1 MGTKKNLSIAVV
13 VVVILLIAIGAF
25 LYFSG
30 ALIPG
35 SMKSGSFE
43 TYTVDRGEVISTT
56 QATGVIESENEVILL
71 SPAASIIKSILKE
84 PGNKVQA
91 GDIILQLQ
99 TEPVLDEIE
108 RLKDQME
115 VKRNNLEKNQLN
127 AQSTKLDLDYNE
139 EVKRLKVISLKAQ
152 LSDQEQLLE
161 VGGIS
166 PARVEET
173 KQEITLAEKDLAML
187 ISKNSIRLKQ
197 LTAEDRGLYL
207 QIRMD
212 EKALEDKQLL
222 LSKMSVRAPSAG
234 IILNI
239 SGSVGE
245 KVSADKSLVTMSD
258 LSSFKLIGSIDEKFA
273 GQLKTGSMV
282 YVTVENERLEGQIG
296 SITPMVENNKVQF
309 NVHLTES
316 SNPKLIANQNVQIQI
331 FNNTKENAL
340 RIKKL
345 PEFENGKTH
354 KVFVIEGNKAV
365 KKEILLGIIGD
376 AYCEVLSGL
385 KQGDVIISEGTSSIR
400 HLNEIDINK

>member
-1 MGTKKNLSIAVV
+1 MESKKKISIAVV
-13 VVVILLIAIGAF
+13 VVVSVIAIGAI

-30 ALIPG
+30 NIVPG
-35 SMKSGSFE
+35 TIKSGNFE
-43 TYTVDRGEVISTT
+43 TFTIDRGDVISTT

-84 PGNKVQA
+84 PGNKVNA
-91 GDIILQLQ
+91 GEIILQLQ

-108 RLKDQME
+108 KLKDQLE

-187 ISKNSIRLKQ
+187 IDKNSIRLKQ
-197 LTAEDRGLYL
+197 LTADDKGLLL

-212 EKALEDKQLL
+212 EKAMEEKMEL
-222 LSKMSVRAPSAG
+222 LSKMNVRALSAG

-239 SGSVGE
+239 SGNVGE
-245 KVSADKSLVTMSD
+245 KVAADKALVTMSD
-258 LSSFKLIGSIDEKFA
+258 LSSFKLIGSINEQYA
-273 GQLKTGSMV
+273 GQLKTGSLV
-282 YVTVENERLEGQIG
+282 YVTVENEKLKGLIG
-296 SITPMVENNKVQF
+296 NITPMVENNKVQF
-309 NVHLTES
+309 NVHLEES
-316 SNPKLIANQNVQIQI
+316 SNPNLIANQNVQIQI
-331 FNNTKENAL
+331 FNNKKENAL

-345 PEFENGKTH
+345 PEFETSKKQ
-354 KVFVIEGNKAV
+354 KVFVIEGDKAV
-365 KKEILLGIIGD
+365 KKDILLGIIGD
-376 AYCEVLSGL
+376 EYCEILSGL
-385 KQGDVIISEGTSSIR
+385 KEGDVVVSGETSSIR
-400 HLNEIDINK
+400 HKNEVEINK

>member
-1 MGTKKNLSIAVV
+1 MGTNKNLYIVLVIVISI
-13 VVVILLIAIGAF
+13 ITIGAVLF
-25 LYFSG
+25 FSG
-30 ALIPG
+30 ALVPG
-35 SMKSGSFE
+35 AIKSGNFE
-43 TYTVDRGEVISTT
+43 TVTVDRGEVISTT
-56 QATGVIESENEVILL
+56 QATGIIESENEVILL

-84 PGNKVQA
+84 PGNHVQA

-99 TEPVLDEIE
+99 TEPVLDDIE
-108 RLKDQME
+108 KLKDQLE
-115 VKRNNLEKNQLN
+115 VKRNNLEKNQLT

-139 EVKRLKVISLKAQ
+139 EVKRLKVVSLRAQ

-187 ISKNSIRLKQ
+187 INKNSIRLKQ
-197 LTAEDRGLYL
+197 LNAEDRGLYL

-245 KVSADKSLVTMSD
+245 KVPADKSLVTMSD
-258 LSSFKLIGSIDEKFA
+258 LSSFKLIGSINEQYA
-273 GQLKTGSMV
+273 RQLKTGSLV
-282 YVTVENERLEGQIG
+282 FVTVENEKLEGLIG
-296 SITPMVENNKVQF
+296 NITPMVENNKVQF
-309 NVHLTES
+309 NVHLAES
-316 SNPKLIANQNVQIQI
+316 SHPKLIANQNVEIQI
-331 FNNTKENAL
+331 FNNKKENAL

-345 PEFENGKTH
+345 PEFENGKSH
-354 KVFVIEGNKAV
+354 KVFVVEGNKAV

-376 AYCEVLSGL
+376 EYCEVLSGL
-385 KQGDVIISEGTSSIR
+385 KQGDIVISDDTNSIR
-400 HLNEIDINK
+400 HLNEIDLK

>member
-1 MGTKKNLSIAVV
+1 MGTNKNLYIAAIVTISIIAVG
-13 VVVILLIAIGAF
+13 IA

-30 ALIPG
+30 AFVTGAI
-35 SMKSGSFE
+35 KSGNFE
-43 TYTVDRGEVISTT
+43 TVTVDRGDVISTT
-56 QATGVIESENEVILL
+56 QAAGIIESENEVILL

-84 PGNKVQA
+84 PGNHVQT

-99 TEPVLDEIE
+99 TEPVLDDIDK
-108 RLKDQME
+108 LKDQLE
-115 VKRNNLEKNQLN
+115 VKRNNLDKNKLT

-139 EVKRLKVISLKAQ
+139 EVKKLKVISLKAQ

-197 LTAEDRGLYL
+197 LSAEDRGLLL

-212 EKALEDKQLL
+212 EKVLEDKQLL
-222 LSKMSVRAPSAG
+222 LSKMSVRAPSSG

-239 SGSVGE
+239 SGNVGE
-245 KVSADKSLVTMSD
+245 KVPADKSLVTMSD
-258 LSSFKLIGSIDEKFA
+258 LSSFKLIGSIDEQYA
-273 GQLKTGSMV
+273 RQLKTGSLV
-282 YVTVENERLEGQIG
+282 YVTIENEKLEGLIG
-296 SITPMVENNKVQF
+296 NITPMVENNKVQF

-316 SNPKLIANQNVQIQI
+316 SHPKLIANQNVKIQI
-331 FNNTKENAL
+331 FNNKKENTL

-345 PEFENGKTH
+345 PDFENGKTQ
-354 KVFVIEGNKAV
+354 KVFVVEDNKAV
-365 KKEILLGIIGD
+365 KREILLGIIGD
-376 AYCEVLSGL
+376 EYCEVLSGL
-385 KQGDVIISEGTSSIR
+385 KQGDVVISDETNSIR
-400 HLNEIDINK
+400 HLKEIDLK

>member
-1 MGTKKNLSIAVV
+1 MGINKNISITLVV
-13 VVVILLIAIGAF
+13 AISLITIGVI

-30 ALIPG
+30 ILVPG
-35 SMKSGSFE
+35 SIKSGNFK
-43 TYTVDRGEVISTT
+43 TVKVDRGDVVSTT

-91 GDIILQLQ
+91 GEIILQLQ

-108 RLKDQME
+108 KLKDQLE

-152 LSDQEQLLE
+152 LSDQEKLLE

-187 ISKNSIRLKQ
+187 IERNSIRLKQ
-197 LTAEDRGLYL
+197 LQADDKGLLL

-212 EKALEDKQLL
+212 EKVLQEKQELL
-222 LSKMSVRAPSAG
+222 AKMSVRAPSSG

-245 KVSADKSLVTMSD
+245 KVAADKMLVRMSD
-258 LSSFKLIGSIDEKFA
+258 LSSFKLTGSVNEQMASQI
-273 GQLKTGSMV
+273 KTGSLV
-282 YVTVENERLEGQIG
+282 YVTIEDEQLEGLIG
-296 SITPMVENNKVQF
+296 NITPIVENNKIQF
-309 NVHLTES
+309 NVHLAES
-316 SNPKLIANQNVQIQI
+316 SHPKLIANQNVQIQI
-331 FNNTKENAL
+331 FNNKKENAL

-345 PEFENGKTH
+345 PGFENGKKQ

-365 KKEILLGIIGD
+365 KKDILLGIIGD
-376 AYCEVLSGL
+376 EYCEILSGL
-385 KQGDVIISEGTSSIR
+385 KEGDVVISEETSSIR
-400 HLNEIDINK
+400 HLNEIDINN

>member
-1 MGTKKNLSIAVV
+1 MGTNKNLYIAVV
-13 VVVILLIAIGAF
+13 VVVSIITIGTV

-30 ALIPG
+30 ALVPG
-35 SMKSGSFE
+35 AIKSGNFE
-43 TYTVDRGEVISTT
+43 TVTIDRGDVISTT
-56 QATGVIESENEVILL
+56 HATGIIESENEVILL

-84 PGNKVQA
+84 PGNHVKA

-99 TEPVLDEIE
+99 TEPVLDDIDK
-108 RLKDQME
+108 LKDQLE

-139 EVKRLKVISLKAQ
+139 EVKKLKVISLKAQ

-187 ISKNSIRLKQ
+187 IDKNSIRLKQ
-197 LTAEDRGLYL
+197 LKAEDRGLLL

-222 LSKMSVRAPSAG
+222 LSKMSVRAPSSG

-239 SGSVGE
+239 SGNVGE
-245 KVSADKSLVTMSD
+245 KVPADKSLVTMSD
-258 LSSFKLIGSIDEKFA
+258 LSSFKLIGSIDEQYA
-273 GQLKTGSMV
+273 RQLKTGSLV
-282 YVTVENERLEGQIG
+282 YVTIENEKLEGLIG
-296 SITPMVENNKVQF
+296 NITPMVENNKVQF
-309 NVHLTES
+309 NVHLVES
-316 SNPKLIANQNVQIQI
+316 SHPKLIANQNVQIQI
-331 FNNTKENAL
+331 FNYKKGNTL

-345 PEFENGKTH
+345 PEFDNGKTQ
-354 KVFVIEGNKAV
+354 KVFVIEGDKAV

-376 AYCEVLSGL
+376 EYCEILSGL
-385 KQGDVIISEGTSSIR
+385 KQGDVVISDETNSIR
-400 HLNEIDINK
+400 HLNEVNLK

>member
-1 MGTKKNLSIAVV
+1 MGTNKNLYIAVF
-13 VVVILLIAIGAF
+13 VVISIITLGTV

-30 ALIPG
+30 ALVPG
-35 SMKSGSFE
+35 TIKSGNFE
-43 TYTVDRGEVISTT
+43 TVTVDRGDVISTT

-91 GDIILQLQ
+91 GEIILQLQ
-99 TEPVLDEIE
+99 TEPVLDDIE

-139 EVKRLKVISLKAQ
+139 EVKRLKVVSLKAQ
-152 LSDQEQLLE
+152 LSDQEKLLE

-166 PARVEET
+166 PARIEET

-187 ISKNSIRLKQ
+187 IDKNLIRLKQ

-212 EKALEDKQLL
+212 EKALEEKQIL
-222 LSKMSVRAPSAG
+222 LSKMSVRAPSTG

-245 KVSADKSLVTMSD
+245 KVPADKALVTMSD

-273 GQLKTGSMV
+273 GQLKTGSIV
-282 YVTVENERLEGQIG
+282 SVTIENEKLEGLIG

-331 FNNTKENAL
+331 FNNKKENAI

-345 PEFENGKTH
+345 PDFENGKTH
-354 KVFVIEGNKAV
+354 KVFVIEGDKAV
-365 KKEILLGIIGD
+365 KKEIILGIIGD
-376 AYCEVLSGL
+376 EYCEILSGL
-385 KQGDVIISEGTSSIR
+385 KQGDKVISEETNSIR

>member
-1 MGTKKNLSIAVV
+1 MGTKKKLYIALAVV
-13 VVVILLIAIGAF
+13 IAIIAIGVILF
-25 LYFSG
+25 YPG
-30 ALIPG
+30 ALVPN
-35 SMKSGSFE
+35 SLKSGTIE
-43 TYTVDRGEVISTT
+43 TITVDRGEVISTT

-84 PGNKVQA
+84 PGNQVQA
-91 GDIILQLQ
+91 GEIILQLQ

-108 RLKDQME
+108 KLKDQLE
-115 VKRNNLEKNQLN
+115 VKRNNLEKNQLT

-187 ISKNSIRLKQ
+187 IDKNSIRLKQ
-197 LTAEDRGLYL
+197 LRAEDRGLFL

-212 EKALEDKQLL
+212 EKAMEEKQIL

-245 KVSADKSLVTMSD
+245 KVSADKSLVIMSD
-258 LSSFKLIGSIDEKFA
+258 LSSFKLIGSVDEKYA
-273 GQLKTGSMV
+273 GQIKTGSLV
-282 YVTVENERLEGQIG
+282 YVTVENEKLKGLIG
-296 SITPMVENNKVQF
+296 NITPIVENNKIQF
-309 NVHLTES
+309 NVHLEES
-316 SNPKLIANQNVQIQI
+316 SHPNLIANQNVQIQI
-331 FNNTKENAL
+331 FNNKKENAL
-340 RIKKL
+340 RIKTL
-345 PEFENGKTH
+345 PGFETGNTH
-354 KVFVIEGNKAV
+354 KVFVIEGDKAV
-365 KKEILLGIIGD
+365 KREIVLGIVGND
-376 AYCEVLSGL
+376 YCEILSGL
-385 KQGDVIISEGTSSIR
+385 KEGDKVISEETGSIR
-400 HLNEIDINK
+400 RKDEIDINN

>member
-1 MGTKKNLSIAVV
+1 METRKKLSIAVLIV
-13 VVVILLIAIGAF
+13 VSVIAAGIV
-25 LYFSG
+25 LYYSG
-30 ALIPG
+30 ALVPKTIKTG
-35 SMKSGSFE
+35 NFE
-43 TYTVDRGEVISTT
+43 TLTVDRGNVVSTT

-84 PGNKVQA
+84 PGNRVNA
-91 GDIILQLQ
+91 GETILQLQ

-108 RLKDQME
+108 KLKDQLE

-187 ISKNSIRLKQ
+187 IDKNSIRLKQ
-197 LTAEDRGLYL
+197 LKAEDRGLYL

-212 EKALEDKQLL
+212 EKALEEKQLL
-222 LSKMSVRAPSAG
+222 LSKMSVKAPSSG
-234 IILNI
+234 IILNV

-245 KVSADKSLVTMSD
+245 KVAADKMLVRMSD
-258 LSSFKLIGSIDEKFA
+258 LSSFKLIGSVNEQLA
-273 GQLKTGSMV
+273 GQIKTGSHV
-282 YVTVENERLEGQIG
+282 SVTVEDEQLEGLIG
-296 SITPMVENNKVQF
+296 NITPIVENNKIQF
-309 NVHLTES
+309 NVHLAES
-316 SNPKLIANQNVQIQI
+316 SHPKLIANQNVHIQI
-331 FNNTKENAL
+331 FNNRKENAL

-345 PEFENGKTH
+345 PEFENGKKH
-354 KVFVIEGNKAV
+354 KVFVIDGNKAI
-365 KKEILLGIIGD
+365 KKDIILGIIGD
-376 AYCEVLSGL
+376 EYCEILSGL
-385 KQGDVIISEGTSSIR
+385 KEGDVVISEETGPVR
-400 HLNEIDINK
+400 HLNEFDINK